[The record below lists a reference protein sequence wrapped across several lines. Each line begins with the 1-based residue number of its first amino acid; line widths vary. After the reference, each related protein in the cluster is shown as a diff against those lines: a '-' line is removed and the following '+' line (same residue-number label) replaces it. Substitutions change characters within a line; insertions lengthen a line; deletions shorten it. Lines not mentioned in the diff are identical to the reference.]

1 MFISNNLIKQSFI
14 FNFLKLYN
22 MREED
27 KRSSDEQPLKEIIDK
42 FLKAYS
48 LEHKMKEYD
57 VIQNWPILM
66 GKAVAFRTKEIT
78 ISNKRMRLVIDS
90 SVMREELLFGK
101 QLIIDRV
108 NDYAGFEIINDIWF
122 V

>member
-1 MFISNNLIKQSFI
+1 
-14 FNFLKLYN
+14 
-22 MREED
+22 
-27 KRSSDEQPLKEIIDK
+27 
-42 FLKAYS
+42 
-48 LEHKMKEYD
+48 MKEYD
-57 VIQNWPILM
+57 VIQNWPTLM

>member
-1 MFISNNLIKQSFI
+1 
-14 FNFLKLYN
+14 

-27 KRSSDEQPLKEIIDK
+27 KRSSNEQPLKDIIDK

-66 GKAVAFRTKEIT
+66 GKAVALRTKEIT